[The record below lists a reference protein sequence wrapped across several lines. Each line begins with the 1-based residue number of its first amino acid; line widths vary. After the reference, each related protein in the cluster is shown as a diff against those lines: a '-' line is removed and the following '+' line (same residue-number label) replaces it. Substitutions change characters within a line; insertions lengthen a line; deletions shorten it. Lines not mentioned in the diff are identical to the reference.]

1 LKYARRKQ
9 FDRMLSFRKG
19 EQFYTDAIGGRAHI
33 ILWEP
38 IPGGSPDV
46 VLYPDVAA
54 FADNRFDC
62 CHLLQ
67 RSVIH
72 YGACKASATIED
84 QA

>member
-1 LKYARRKQ
+1 M
-9 FDRMLSFRKG
+9 D
-19 EQFYTDAIGGRAHI
+19 RAHI
-33 ILWEP
+33 SDGRPIL
-38 IPGGSPDV
+38 GGSPDV
-46 VLYPDVAA
+46 VLYPDVVP